1 MRELAVDVVDVV
13 DDVDRAVPPTKPPFL
28 VGWAALWSAIGLNV
42 SQVFLLDGSDGL
54 SEPALLPLAGGGFL
68 VELWLFGRAVRCLSP
83 VVATAAYG
91 ATPAVV
97 TILSI
102 AAFGEALTLPKFAG
116 VGVVTA
122 GIVLLATAAQHEDE
136 DRPI

>member
-1 MRELAVDVVDVV
+1 MRELVAEVAEVA
-13 DDVDRAVPPTKPPFL
+13 DRAASPAKPPFL
-28 VGWAALWSAIGLNV
+28 VGWAALWSAIALNV

-54 SEPALLPLAGGGFL
+54 REPALLPLAAGGFL

-97 TILSI
+97 TILSV
-102 AAFGEALTLPKFAG
+102 AAFGEALTLPKVAG

-122 GIVLLATAAQHEDE
+122 GIVLLATAAQHEEE
-136 DRPI
+136 DRRI